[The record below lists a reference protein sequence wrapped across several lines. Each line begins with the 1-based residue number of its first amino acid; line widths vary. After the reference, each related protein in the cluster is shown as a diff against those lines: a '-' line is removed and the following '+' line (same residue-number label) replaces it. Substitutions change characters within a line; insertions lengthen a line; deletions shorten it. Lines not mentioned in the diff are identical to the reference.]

1 VVYVAYVAPS
11 SSSIPLSPL
20 KFTLEDNPQGY
31 SASLMQG
38 GEKEKDRVHPMKNPR
53 MIVASILALALVALA
68 ALGAITMSSSDT
80 PQTSASSAAAG
91 SLPTVSANAGEVP
104 TVTAPTGTPPAELT
118 TKDIIVGTGAEVLPT
133 STLTVH
139 YYLMTWSDGKVIESS
154 WVGQPATFALAQV
167 VEGWQKGLPG
177 AKVGGRR
184 LLVLPPEMG
193 YGAAGAGPIGPN
205 ETLIFVVDIL
215 GVS

>member
-1 VVYVAYVAPS
+1 MK
-11 SSSIPLSPL
+11 SPR
-20 KFTLEDNPQGY
+20 T
-31 SASLMQG
+31 
-38 GEKEKDRVHPMKNPR
+38 
-53 MIVASILALALVALA
+53 IVASILALALVALA
-68 ALGAITMSSSDT
+68 ALGAINMNSSDSTT
-80 PQTSASSAAAG
+80 PSATDSSPVSG
-91 SLPTVSANAGEVP
+91 SLPNVSANAGEVP
-104 TVTAPTGTPPAELT
+104 TVSAPTGAAPTELT

-139 YYLMTWSDGKVIESS
+139 YYLMTWSNGKVIESS
-154 WVGQPATFALAQV
+154 WVGQPATFPLAQV

>member
-1 VVYVAYVAPS
+1 MK
-11 SSSIPLSPL
+11 SPR
-20 KFTLEDNPQGY
+20 T
-31 SASLMQG
+31 
-38 GEKEKDRVHPMKNPR
+38 
-53 MIVASILALALVALA
+53 IVASILALALVALA
-68 ALGAITMSSSDT
+68 ALGAIEMSSNET
-80 PQTSASSAAAG
+80 PSTSSTALTG
-91 SLPTVSANAGEVP
+91 SVGNLPTVSANAGEVP
-104 TVTAPTGTPPAELT
+104 TVSAPTGAAPAELT
-118 TKDIIVGTGAEVLPT
+118 TQDIIVGTGAEVLPT

-139 YYLMTWSDGKVIESS
+139 YYLMTWSNGKVIESS
-154 WVGQPATFALAQV
+154 WVGQPATFPLAQV

>member
-1 VVYVAYVAPS
+1 MK
-11 SSSIPLSPL
+11 SPR
-20 KFTLEDNPQGY
+20 T
-31 SASLMQG
+31 
-38 GEKEKDRVHPMKNPR
+38 
-53 MIVASILALALVALA
+53 IVAAVLALALVALA
-68 ALGAITMSSSDT
+68 ALGAINMNSSDSTT
-80 PQTSASSAAAG
+80 PPATGSSPVSG

-104 TVTAPTGTPPAELT
+104 TVSAPTGAAPTELT
-118 TKDIIVGTGAEVLPT
+118 TQDIIVGTGAEAQPT

-154 WVGQPATFALAQV
+154 WAGQPATFPLAQV

>member
-1 VVYVAYVAPS
+1 MK
-11 SSSIPLSPL
+11 SPR
-20 KFTLEDNPQGY
+20 T
-31 SASLMQG
+31 
-38 GEKEKDRVHPMKNPR
+38 
-53 MIVASILALALVALA
+53 IVASILALALVALA
-68 ALGAITMSSSDT
+68 ALGAIEMSSNET
-80 PQTSASSAAAG
+80 PSTSSTASTG
-91 SLPTVSANAGEVP
+91 SGGNLPTVSANAGEVP
-104 TVTAPTGTPPAELT
+104 TVSAPTGAAPTELT
-118 TKDIIVGTGAEVLPT
+118 TQDIIVGTGAEVLPT

-139 YYLMTWSDGKVIESS
+139 YYLMTWSNGKVIESS
-154 WVGQPATFALAQV
+154 WIGQPATFPLAQV

>member
-1 VVYVAYVAPS
+1 
-11 SSSIPLSPL
+11 
-20 KFTLEDNPQGY
+20 
-31 SASLMQG
+31 MQG
-38 GEKEKDRVHPMKNPR
+38 RQKEKDRVQPMKSPR
-53 MIVASILALALVALA
+53 TIVASILALALVALA
-68 ALGAITMSSSDT
+68 ALGAIEMSSNET
-80 PQTSASSAAAG
+80 PSTSSTASTG
-91 SLPTVSANAGEVP
+91 SVGNLPTVSANAGEVP
-104 TVTAPTGTPPAELT
+104 TVSAPTGAAPAELT
-118 TKDIIVGTGAEVLPT
+118 TQDIIVGTGAEVLPT

-139 YYLMTWSDGKVIESS
+139 YYLMTWSNGKVIESS
-154 WVGQPATFALAQV
+154 WVGQPATFPLAQV